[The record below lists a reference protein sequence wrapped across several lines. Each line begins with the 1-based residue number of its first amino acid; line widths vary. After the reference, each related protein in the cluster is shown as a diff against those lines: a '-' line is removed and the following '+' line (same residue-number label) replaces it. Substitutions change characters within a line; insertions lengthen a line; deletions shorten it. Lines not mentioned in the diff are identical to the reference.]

1 MYLMFE
7 RKIGWLA
14 MVLLCLLLGAC
25 ASTSGMT
32 AGTLRPVSN
41 SPSLLAPTD
50 TTAASGAYEGVSE
63 YRIGPQ
69 DLLAISV
76 FGVAELSQEVRVNS
90 NGQISLPLIG
100 NLQAGGQTIQEL
112 ERAIAGKLSAG
123 YLQSPQVSVFVKEY
137 TSQRV
142 TVEGAIN
149 KPGIYP
155 LTGRTTLLQVIATG
169 GGLSELADP
178 RGIVIFREI
187 KGQQM
192 VAAFDLEAIR
202 HGSAED
208 PQVYG
213 DDKVVVDQS
222 GPKSRFRQ
230 IIQALP
236 LIGVF
241 TLMGL

>member
-1 MYLMFE
+1 MFE
-7 RKIGWLA
+7 RDVGRF
-14 MVLLCLLLGAC
+14 LLMMSLCFLLGAC

-41 SPSLLAPTD
+41 SPNMLAPPD
-50 TTAASGAYEGVSE
+50 TTTASGAYEGVSE
-63 YRIGPQ
+63 YRVGPQ
-69 DLLAISV
+69 DLLVINV

-100 NLQAGGQTIQEL
+100 NVGAGGRTIQEL
-112 ERAIAGKLSAG
+112 EQAIAGKLSAG

-142 TVEGAIN
+142 TVEGAVK

-155 LTGRTTLLQVIATG
+155 LTGRTTLLQVIASAE
-169 GGLSELADP
+169 GLDEMADP
-178 RGIVIFREI
+178 RGIMIFRTV
-187 KGQQM
+187 KGQKM
-192 VAAFDLEAIR
+192 IAAFDLQAIR
-202 HGSAED
+202 HGTAED
-208 PQVYG
+208 PLVYG

-222 GPKSRFRQ
+222 GSKSAYHKF
-230 IIQALP
+230 IQALP